1 MIDTLQPEPVALPAR
16 SFARV
21 TLSVLGYA
29 LLMAVMFFTPLNV
42 FVPAAIF
49 ACGVRNGK
57 AATIAPVAF
66 AALTYLG
73 VHTAAVNLS
82 HIAPADAMLDVT
94 WLFTL
99 ILAVSLPSFIAL
111 PLVERG
117 EEFGPVLLTATIASV
132 AGYIA
137 TEWIMR
143 RVYAFSPLHEL
154 TSRSSQTFLSW
165 GISQPDIDKMRPAMA
180 VMPSVMM
187 AITSIFFV
195 LSLVMYGRLK
205 AWRDLVTRRRIPDA
219 EIAVAPPQ
227 FLFRNLSLPDW
238 FLFVFVLCGITPLV
252 SGVWQQVMVNV
263 LVVVVFLYVLQGL
276 AIFRWFL
283 VALDL
288 GIGGMMFAFLILG
301 LLSTPRLFVSPYLL
315 GIAGLFDSFFDF
327 RHLRRKDSP
336 DESHPH

>member
-1 MIDTLQPEPVALPAR
+1 MIDTLQHEPVALPAR

-57 AATIAPVAF
+57 TATIAPVVF
-66 AALTYLG
+66 AALTYLS
-73 VHTAAVNLS
+73 VHTAAVNIV
-82 HIAPADAMLDVT
+82 HIPPADAMLDLA

-99 ILAVSLPSFIAL
+99 IAAISLPSFIAL

-117 EEFGPVLLTATIASV
+117 EEFGPVLITSTIASV

-143 RVYAFSPLHEL
+143 RLYGFSALHEL
-154 TSRSSQTFLSW
+154 TTRSSQTFLTW
-165 GISQPDIDKMRPAMA
+165 GVTQSDIDKMRPAL
-180 VMPSVMM
+180 VVLPSVMM
-187 AITSIFFV
+187 AVTVVCFV

-205 AWRDLVTRRRIPDA
+205 AWRDLITRRRIPDA

-227 FLFRNLSLPDW
+227 YLFRHLSLPDW
-238 FLFVFVLCGITPLV
+238 FLFAFVLCGVTPLV
-252 SGVWQQVMVNV
+252 SGVYQKVMLNV
-263 LVVVVFLYVLQGL
+263 LVMVVFLYVLQGL

-288 GIGGMMFAFLILG
+288 GVGGVMFAFLILG

-315 GIAGLFDSFFDF
+315 GIAGLFDAFFDF